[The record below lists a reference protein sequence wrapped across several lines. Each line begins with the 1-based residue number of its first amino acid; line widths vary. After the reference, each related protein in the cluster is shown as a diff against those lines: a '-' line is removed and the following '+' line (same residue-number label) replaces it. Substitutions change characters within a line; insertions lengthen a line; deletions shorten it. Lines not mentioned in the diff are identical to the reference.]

1 MKKTLKVSFLKNCLY
16 AFILVMIVHYTL
28 YVENSKAQD
37 LPKHM
42 TDAEKEIYKNY
53 VPPFSG
59 TDDLNPPVSP
69 VRTMAEWEEFQA
81 IMITWTSYQQI
92 LAQMVDFAQDE
103 CQVIIVCSDS
113 NSVKTQLTGYGV
125 PLVNLRFII
134 APFNSVWSR
143 DYGPW
148 SIYTNQVDSLRLVDW
163 IYNRPRP
170 LDDVIPG
177 IIANY
182 LNLPLHQMTQAPN
195 NLTATGG
202 NFMCDGNGT
211 AFSSKL
217 ILNENPGKTEAE
229 IDTMMKKYMG
239 IKRYVFMDELPYDGI
254 HHIDMHMKLLDE
266 ETIMVGQY
274 PLGVSDGP
282 AIEANLQYVLNN
294 YLTCYGKPYKV
305 VRIPMPP
312 SAGGQY
318 PPSSSYF
325 TYTNSLIVNKTVL
338 VPIYG
343 FALDTT
349 ALRIYRDA
357 MPGYR
362 VVGINCNASIPAS
375 GAIHCITKEIG
386 IGDPVFI
393 SHSGI
398 RNTSNTTTPYQ
409 VKAYIKT
416 KSGVSNAKLY
426 WTTDTAS
433 GFQNVSMV
441 AAADTFTA
449 SIPAQPLNSKVYYYI
464 SASSTSGR
472 TVKKPI
478 TAPSGNYRFDVT
490 TATGITETGITPVK
504 FELMQNYPN
513 PFNPSTK
520 IGYSLKSD
528 SYITLKVFDAL
539 GREVAVLVNGYRK
552 AGVYNETFDA
562 SAMAQGVYFYR
573 LSAGDFTDVKK
584 GVLVK

>member
-1 MKKTLKVSFLKNCLY
+1 M
-16 AFILVMIVHYTL
+16 
-28 YVENSKAQD
+28 
-37 LPKHM
+37 
-42 TDAEKEIYKNY
+42 
-53 VPPFSG
+53 
-59 TDDLNPPVSP
+59 
-69 VRTMAEWEEFQA
+69 
-81 IMITWTSYQQI
+81 
-92 LAQMVDFAQDE
+92 
-103 CQVIIVCSDS
+103 
-113 NSVKTQLTGYGV
+113 
-125 PLVNLRFII
+125 
-134 APFNSVWSR
+134 
-143 DYGPW
+143 
-148 SIYTNQVDSLRLVDW
+148 
-163 IYNRPRP
+163 
-170 LDDVIPG
+170 
-177 IIANY
+177 
-182 LNLPLHQMTQAPN
+182 
-195 NLTATGG
+195 
-202 NFMCDGNGT
+202 
-211 AFSSKL
+211 
-217 ILNENPGKTEAE
+217 
-229 IDTMMKKYMG
+229 
-239 IKRYVFMDELPYDGI
+239 
-254 HHIDMHMKLLDE
+254 
-266 ETIMVGQY
+266 
-274 PLGVSDGP
+274 
-282 AIEANLQYVLNN
+282 LNN

-416 KSGVSNAKLY
+416 KSGVSNAKIY
-426 WTTDTAS
+426 WTTDTTA
-433 GFQNVSMV
+433 GFQNLNMT
-441 AAADTFTA
+441 AAVDTFTA

-464 SASSTSGR
+464 SASSNSGR
-472 TVKKPI
+472 TVKKPM

-528 SYITLKVFDAL
+528 SYVTLKVFDAL
-539 GREVAVLVNGYRK
+539 GREVTVLVNGYRK

-562 SAMAQGVYFYR
+562 SDLAQGVYFYR

>member
-1 MKKTLKVSFLKNCLY
+1 MKKFLILIVFSFLATGLY
-16 AFILVMIVHYTL
+16 
-28 YVENSKAQD
+28 AQD
-37 LPKHM
+37 LPHRM
-42 TDAEKEIYKNY
+42 TEAEKEIYKNY
-53 VPPFSG
+53 IPPSFN
-59 TDDLNPPVSP
+59 TDDINPPVSP
-69 VRTMAEWEEFQA
+69 VRTMAEWEEFQS

-92 LAQMVDFAQDE
+92 LAQMVDYAQDE

-113 NSVKTQLTGYGV
+113 NSVKSQLTGYGV
-125 PLVNLRFII
+125 PLVNLKFII
-134 APFNSVWSR
+134 APFNSVWCR

-148 SIYTNQVDSLRLVDW
+148 AIYTNQVDSLRLVDW

-170 LDDVIPG
+170 LDDVIPS

-217 ILNENPGKTEAE
+217 ILNENPTKTEAE
-229 IDTMMKKYMG
+229 IDTMMRKYMG
-239 IKRYVFMDELPYDGI
+239 IKRYVFMDVLPYDGI

-274 PLGVSDGP
+274 PPGVADGP
-282 AIEANLQYVLNN
+282 AIEANIQYVLAN
-294 YLTCYGKPYKV
+294 YQTCYGKPYKV

-312 SAGGQY
+312 SSSGQY

-343 FALDTT
+343 LSLDTT

-362 VVGINCNASIPAS
+362 VIGINCNASIPSS
-375 GAIHCITKEIG
+375 GAIHCISKEIG
-386 IGDPVFI
+386 VSDPVFI
-393 SHSGI
+393 SHSGL
-398 RNTSNTTTPYQ
+398 RNTSNTTSPYQ

-416 KSGVSNAKLY
+416 RSGVSNANLY
-426 WTTDTAS
+426 WTTDTIG
-433 GFQNVSMV
+433 GFQNVNMV

-449 SIPAQPLNSKVYYYI
+449 SIPAQPLNSQIYYYI
-464 SASSTSGR
+464 SALSNSGHIG
-472 TVKKPI
+472 KKPI
-478 TAPSGNYRFDVT
+478 TAPSGNYRFAVT
-490 TATGITETGITPVK
+490 TSIGITETGITPVR
-504 FELMQNYPN
+504 FELSQNYPN

-520 IGYSLKSD
+520 IRYALKSD
-528 SYITLKVFDAL
+528 SYISLKVFDAL
-539 GREVAVLVNGYRK
+539 GREIAVLVNGYGK

-562 SAMAQGVYFYR
+562 SALAQGVYFYR
-573 LSAGDFTDVKK
+573 LSVSDPSGRTFEFTDVKK
-584 GVLVK
+584 MILIK